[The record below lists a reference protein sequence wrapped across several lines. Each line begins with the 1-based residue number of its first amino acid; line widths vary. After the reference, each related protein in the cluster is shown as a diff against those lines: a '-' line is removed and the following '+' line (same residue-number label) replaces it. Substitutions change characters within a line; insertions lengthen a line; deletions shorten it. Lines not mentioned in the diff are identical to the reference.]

1 MIKDINKEFFD
12 NLLKEIHDVVM
23 VDLITSVGDT
33 NELVD
38 SVKVGINND
47 EGALWIENLNNLT
60 EDVKGSLEVC
70 YSQVENEFN
79 KVFAEWEE
87 YKKANEGDKEDSD
100 AI

>member
-1 MIKDINKEFFD
+1 
-12 NLLKEIHDVVM
+12 M
-23 VDLITSVGDT
+23 VDLITAVGDT

-79 KVFAEWEE
+79 KLFAEWEE